1 MILII
6 IGIEQNIYIISASL
20 FLLRCFFTI
29 ITILKAFKGSLVK
42 LKKYVKSYMSRIK
55 FNLKDKDVFQKDQ
68 ELFKK
73 DNRLF

>member
-42 LKKYVKSYMSRIK
+42 LKKVCEILYVQNKIQPQRQGRFSKRSRA
-55 FNLKDKDVFQKDQ
+55 FQK
-68 ELFKK
+68 
-73 DNRLF
+73 R